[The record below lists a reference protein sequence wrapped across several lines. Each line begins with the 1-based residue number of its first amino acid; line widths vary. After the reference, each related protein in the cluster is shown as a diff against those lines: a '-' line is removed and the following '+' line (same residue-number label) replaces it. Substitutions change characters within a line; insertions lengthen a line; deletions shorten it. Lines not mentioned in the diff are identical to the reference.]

1 MKPTLDE
8 LKIAEDLLAEELLT
22 DGHQEAWEQGQ
33 LGKDK
38 GHARRLSEQEAKDYL
53 GEKKGTSIRLP
64 DALIDDLR
72 TLAAHKGLA
81 YQAYLRMVLIE
92 HVRSQKSA

>member
-1 MKPTLDE
+1 MKTTSDDS
-8 LKIAEDLLAEELLT
+8 KLAEELLL
-22 DGHQEAWEQGQ
+22 DGDQEAWEKGT
-33 LGKDK
+33 LGRDPK
-38 GHARRLSEQEAKDYL
+38 HTRRLSENDALRYL
-53 GEKKGTSIRLP
+53 GEKKGTSVRLP
-64 DALIDDLR
+64 DDLIADLR

>member
-8 LKIAEDLLAEELLT
+8 LKIAEDLLA
-22 DGHQEAWEQGQ
+22 DGHQEAWERGQ

-38 GHARRLSEQEAKDYL
+38 GHARRLSEQEVKDYL

-72 TLAAHKGLA
+72 TLAARKGLA
-81 YQAYLRMVLIE
+81 YQAYLRMVLSE
-92 HVRSQKSA
+92 HVQKQKTA